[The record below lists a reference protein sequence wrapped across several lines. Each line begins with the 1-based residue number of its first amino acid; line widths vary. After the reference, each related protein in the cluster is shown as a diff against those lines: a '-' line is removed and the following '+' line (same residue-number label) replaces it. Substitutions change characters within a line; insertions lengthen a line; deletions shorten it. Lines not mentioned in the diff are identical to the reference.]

1 MNIAIL
7 GGGSWGT
14 ALAVHLAKNG
24 HSIKIWE
31 FFKEQADTMQRERV
45 CPLLPDVKLS
55 PKIFVSTEM
64 REVLINP
71 ELVLVVVPSDKVEK
85 TIDNASKFLESQPIV
100 ICSKGFADDGSL
112 LSEMVQKKVT
122 GPVYGLY
129 GPTHAEEVCHGLFSG
144 IVLAGPAGKEKLKQ
158 ELESDAL
165 KVDLSDDLIGVQVCA
180 ALKNILAVFVGIL
193 DGRNL
198 GDNAKAYVMTK
209 GLAEIK
215 QIGLRWGAQEKTFD
229 GLAGMGDVIVTC
241 TSKHSRN
248 RHVGQEVGKGRKL
261 DDVIAEMKMV
271 AEGITA
277 VKNAYLLEKKFGL
290 YLPLITAIYQI
301 LFEGKDVDE
310 VLKKL

>member
-14 ALAVHLAKNG
+14 ALAVHVAKKG
-24 HSIKIWE
+24 HSVKIWE
-31 FFKEQADTMQRERV
+31 FLKEQADTMQQKRI
-45 CPLLPDVKLS
+45 CHLLPEVKLS
-55 PKIFVSTEM
+55 PKIFVSAEM
-64 REVLINP
+64 REVLTNP
-71 ELVLVVVPSDKVEK
+71 DLVLVVVPSDKVEK
-85 TIDNASKFLESQPIV
+85 TIDNARHFLGSQPII
-100 ICSKGFADDGSL
+100 ICSKGFAEGGRL
-112 LSEMVQKKVT
+112 LSDVVTEKVS

-129 GPTHAEEVCHGLFSG
+129 GPTHAEEVCKGLFSG
-144 IVLAGPAGKEKLKQ
+144 IVLAGGDGKEKLKK
-158 ELESDAL
+158 ELESTTL
-165 KVDLSDDLIGVQVCA
+165 KIDLSDDLIGVQVCA

-193 DGRNL
+193 DGKNL

-215 QIGLRWGAQEKTFD
+215 QIGLRWGAEEKTFD

-248 RHVGQEVGKGRKL
+248 RHVGQEIGKGRKL

-290 YLPLITAIYQI
+290 QLPLITGIYQI
-301 LFEGKDVDE
+301 LFEGKSVDD
-310 VLKKL
+310 VLKNL

>member
-14 ALAVHLAKNG
+14 ALAVHLAKKG

-31 FFKEQADTMQRERV
+31 FLKEQAQKMQQEKL
-45 CPLLPDVKLS
+45 CPLLPEVKLS
-55 PKIFVSTEM
+55 SKIFVSAEM
-64 REVLINP
+64 REVLTNP
-71 ELVLVVVPSDKVEK
+71 DFILVVVPSDKVEK
-85 TIDNASKFLESQPIV
+85 TIDNASKFLGSQPII
-100 ICSKGFADDGSL
+100 ICSKGFTDDGCL

-122 GPVYGLY
+122 GSVYGLY
-129 GPTHAEEVCHGLFSG
+129 GPTHAEEVCQGLFSG
-144 IVLAGPAGKEKLKQ
+144 IVLAGPVGKENLKQ

-165 KVDLSDDLIGVQVCA
+165 KVDLSDDLVGVQVCA

-215 QIGLRWGAQEKTFD
+215 QIGLCWGAQEKTFD
-229 GLAGMGDVIVTC
+229 GLAGIGDVIVTC
-241 TSKHSRN
+241 MSKHSRN
-248 RHVGQEVGKGRKL
+248 RHIGQEVGKGRKL

-290 YLPLITAIYQI
+290 QLPLITGIYQI
-301 LFEGKDVDE
+301 LFEDRDVDE
-310 VLKKL
+310 VLKKI